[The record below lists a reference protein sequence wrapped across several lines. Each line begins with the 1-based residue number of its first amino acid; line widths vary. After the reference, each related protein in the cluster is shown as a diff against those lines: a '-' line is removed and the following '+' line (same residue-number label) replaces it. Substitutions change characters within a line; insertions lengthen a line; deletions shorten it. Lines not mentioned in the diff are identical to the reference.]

1 MPGEDEWTDDEAGP
15 MVRPYAVTGGRTRPG
30 RGDFDVI
37 AIIATHP
44 RPGVPMPPSVS
55 GPEHQRI
62 LRLCETPQSV
72 AEICSGMNLALGVV
86 RILLDDLDSA
96 GLIVVRRPAP
106 VTQLPSE
113 HVLKELIDGLEAL

>member
-1 MPGEDEWTDDEAGP
+1 MPREDEWIDDDAGP

-44 RPGVPMPPSVS
+44 GVAIAPQAG

-86 RILLDDLDSA
+86 RILLDDLDQA

-113 HVLKELIDGLEAL
+113 RVLKELIDGLEAL